1 MQGTPQGPPLSSH
14 ALGTAEVVIRWLDLA
29 VLVIALPIFVALG
42 MPLLGWA
49 GVTAL
54 WLLQR
59 VAQQLLERVAR
70 RSGDPTRA
78 TAVLALSMFAR
89 VWIFALAIF
98 VLGKADRDAGLSAA
112 LLSVVLVT
120 VYLTSLMTSGPLAP
134 RSRR

>member
-1 MQGTPQGPPLSSH
+1 
-14 ALGTAEVVIRWLDLA
+14 VVLRWLDLA
-29 VLVIALPIFVALG
+29 VLAIALPVFLALG
-42 MPLLGWA
+42 MPVLGWA
-49 GVTAL
+49 GITAI

-59 VAQQLLERVAR
+59 GAQQLVERRAR
-70 RSGDPTRA
+70 ASADPTRA
-78 TAVLALSMFAR
+78 TAVLAISMFAR

-134 RSRR
+134 GSRR

>member
-1 MQGTPQGPPLSSH
+1 MSTH
-14 ALGTAEVVIRWLDLA
+14 ALGTAEMAARWLDLVVLA
-29 VLVIALPIFVALG
+29 VALPVFLALG
-42 MPLLGWA
+42 MPLLGWG
-49 GVTAL
+49 GVTVL

-59 VAQQLLERVAR
+59 LAQQLLERKAR
-70 RSGDPTRA
+70 ASADPTRA

-134 RSRR
+134 GSRR

>member
-1 MQGTPQGPPLSSH
+1 
-14 ALGTAEVVIRWLDLA
+14 VVRWLDLA
-29 VLVIALPIFVALG
+29 VLVVALPVFLALG

-49 GVTAL
+49 GVTGL

-59 VAQQLLERVAR
+59 VAQQLLERRAR
-70 RSGDPTRA
+70 ASEDPTRA
-78 TAVLALSMFAR
+78 TAVLAISLFAR

-134 RSRR
+134 GSRR